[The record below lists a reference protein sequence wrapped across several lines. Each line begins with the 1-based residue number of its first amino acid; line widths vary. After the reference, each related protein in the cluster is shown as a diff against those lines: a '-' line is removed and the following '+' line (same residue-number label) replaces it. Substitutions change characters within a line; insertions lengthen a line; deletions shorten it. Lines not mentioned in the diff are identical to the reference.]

1 MNKSISILANTLQL
15 SGVLHLPENVHHR
28 KVPLIV
34 LLHGFVG
41 SKVGEHRLFV
51 KAARYFTARGY
62 GVFRFDFSGCG
73 ESDGDYGDV
82 TVTKQ
87 LSEVQAVLRYVS
99 TIKEVDANNIILIGH
114 SLGGAVASI
123 IASQNRRIRKLILWS
138 PVGRPYEDIS
148 RILGEHAIKIAA
160 TNGKVDY
167 QGFYVSQAFL
177 TDLKNHHP
185 LESIR
190 SYQEAAM
197 VIHAKGDEDI
207 PKEHTARYFASLQQR
222 SIPKPIDTH
231 YIEGADHTFSSYT
244 YENELFQT
252 SINWLEK
259 CKEHPR
265 KRYIKSMRDGTQ
277 HRQIHHLKSVD
288 F

>member
-1 MNKSISILANTLQL
+1 MNKAISILANRLQL
-15 SGVLHLPENVHHR
+15 SGVLHLPENVQHR

-51 KAARYFTARGY
+51 KAASYFTSRGY

-87 LSEVQAVLRYVS
+87 LSEVQAVLNYVS
-99 TIKEVDANNIILIGH
+99 TLKEVDANNIILIGH

-148 RILGEHAIKIAA
+148 RILGERAIQTAA
-160 TNGKVDY
+160 TNGVVDY

-177 TDLKNHHP
+177 TDLKNHQP

-190 SYQEAAM
+190 SYKEAALI
-197 VIHAKGDEDI
+197 IHAKEDEDI

-222 SIPKPIDTH
+222 SVQKTINAH
-231 YIEGADHTFSSYT
+231 YISGADHTFSSYT
-244 YENELFQT
+244 YEKELFQT
-252 SINWLEK
+252 SVDWLEK
-259 CKEHPR
+259 CKEYPINR
-265 KRYIKSMRDGTQ
+265 SA
-277 HRQIHHLKSVD
+277 V
-288 F
+288 